1 MKRLDNFYYLS
12 IPNLKMR
19 LITLF
24 IISSFAANAW
34 ADSSAVLGQCKVNTP
49 YIAPE
54 SLPQLKLADDRVK
67 VSADHTTIEFPNQL
81 HYSGNVTF
89 QQKDKFIRA
98 NKAQYNELQNIFAA
112 SGDLHFQDKRLT
124 LTSDYL
130 TTSLDGKNTELQNSK
145 YWFNNSMIH
154 GSSDSFR
161 VDDGRYLVLE
171 NAIFTTCPSDTP
183 DWALRAKE
191 IKIDTSEAW
200 ATIRQATLEVFDVP
214 VFYFP
219 YLTLP
224 ISDKRSSGFLYPS
237 IGSNTKNGL
246 EISTPF
252 YWNIAPNY
260 DMTITPRLM
269 TERGV
274 QLNTEFRYLTN
285 GQQGLLN
292 FEYLNDDRSYDDSRY
307 LFFWQHNGK
316 VTENWRLGTNFT
328 HVSDDNYFNDVG
340 SKYGNKTDN
349 QLVKN
354 IDIAYYDED
363 WSLNIRVQDIQVLG
377 QQLKPFQLLPQ
388 ISFHSDNNLLG
399 RYFEYDVFS
408 EFTYFKKTDKVIQ
421 KTARL
426 HVEPTLRLPIHYSA
440 GKFITETKLMQTWY
454 QQYHE
459 EEADKSISR
468 TLPQFRMYADVE
480 FERDLKLK
488 PGFTQTLMPQIQYLF
503 VPYEAQDSIRLY
515 DTALLRDD
523 YPGLFRARRFSG
535 LDRIIDTNQITLGM
549 TTVVKDANNRPRLTA
564 SIGQTFYLETSKMTQ
579 QTGEVG
585 QTFPDRS
592 ALAGEVSYS
601 LNNRWA
607 VSHALQLNEARN
619 DITQSKSTL
628 DFRIHDS
635 KLVQLSHRY
644 VKDISDD
651 KINQLGIKAIWPIN
665 NEWTFVGNYY
675 RDLQLNRTIE
685 TFTGLQYESCCWS
698 VRVQVY
704 RQIQAQF
711 VDGINNNVLA
721 NEKFDTGISFNF
733 SIKGLGSK
741 ESTNASEMLGGGLF
755 SYRRPY
761 YLTN

>member
-1 MKRLDNFYYLS
+1 
-12 IPNLKMR
+12 MR
-19 LITLF
+19 LITLI
-24 IISSFAANAW
+24 IISFFSAIAW
-34 ADSSAVLGQCKVNTP
+34 ADSPAALGQCKVNTP

-54 SLPQLKLADDRVK
+54 SLPLLKLADDFVK
-67 VSADHTTIEFPNQL
+67 VTADQAVIKFPNL
-81 HYSGNVTF
+81 LNYSGNVNF
-89 QQKDKFIRA
+89 QQNDKFISA
-98 NKAQYNELQNIFAA
+98 HNAQYNQLENIFSA
-112 SGDLHFQDKRLT
+112 SGDLHFQDDRLT
-124 LTSDYL
+124 LTSDSL
-130 TTSLDGKNTELQNSK
+130 TTSLDGKNTELKNTK

-161 VDDGRYLVLE
+161 VDDGRFLILD

-200 ATIRQATLEVFDVP
+200 ATITQATLEVFEVP

-269 TERGV
+269 TERGI

-292 FEYLNDDRSYDDSRY
+292 LEYLHNDRSHNDSRY
-307 LFFWQHNGK
+307 LFYWQHNGK
-316 VTENWRLGTNFT
+316 ITENWRIGTNIT
-328 HVSDDNYFNDVG
+328 HVDDDNYFNDIG
-340 SKYGNKTDN
+340 SQYGNKTDN
-349 QLVKN
+349 QLIKN
-354 IDIAYYDED
+354 IDLAYFDED
-363 WSLNIRVQDIQVLG
+363 WSLNMRLQDIQVLG
-377 QQLKPFQLLPQ
+377 QQSKPFQLLPQ
-388 ISFHSDNNLLG
+388 ISFHSNNNLLG

-408 EFTYFKKTDKVIQ
+408 EFSYFKKTDEVIQ
-421 KTARL
+421 KAARL
-426 HVEPTLRLPIHYSA
+426 HIEPTLRLPIHYSF
-440 GKFITETKLMQTWY
+440 GKFIAETKLMQTWY
-454 QQYHE
+454 QQDHE
-459 EEADKSISR
+459 QAKKSISR
-468 TLPQFRMYADVE
+468 TLPQLRIYGDIE
-480 FERDLKLK
+480 FERDVKLK
-488 PGFTQTLMPQIQYLF
+488 PGFTQTLTPKVQYLY
-503 VPYEAQDSIRLY
+503 VPYDSQQSIGLY

-535 LDRIIDTNQITLGM
+535 LDRIIDTNQITLGV
-549 TTVVKDANNRPRLTA
+549 TTAIKDQNNRPRFTA
-564 SIGQTFYLETSKMTQ
+564 SIGQTFYLETSQMTR
-579 QTGEVG
+579 QTGEVD
-585 QTFPDRS
+585 QVFPDRS
-592 ALAGEVSYS
+592 TFAGELSYS
-601 LNNRWA
+601 FNNRWA
-607 VSHALQLNEARN
+607 ISHALQLNEARSE
-619 DITQSKSTL
+619 ITQSKSTL

-635 KLVQLSHRY
+635 KLVQFSHRY
-644 VKDISDD
+644 VEDISND
-651 KINQLGIKAIWPIN
+651 KINQVGIKAIWPIN

-675 RDLQLNRTIE
+675 RDLKLNRTIE

-711 VDGINNNVLA
+711 VDGINTNVLA